1 MNDKKPISPMIYL
14 YMIIFAVSIL
24 GIWYFFKTYV
34 CYMIKYI
41 VLFVTLGVVIF
52 NVYEGT
58 ATMKSLKS
66 IL

>member
-1 MNDKKPISPMIYL
+1 MIQTKLITPLLYF
-14 YMIIFAVSIL
+14 YMIVFVLSIL
-24 GIWYFFKTYV
+24 GLWYFFKKYF
-34 CYMIKYI
+34 CSLIKYI
-41 VLFVTLGVVIF
+41 VLFVTLAVVLF